1 MSRNAPSQGIDLD
14 LSEQLQTFDTR
25 FLLAIHHGDVDVLAL
40 ARRELA
46 NRGIDGSGRWVG
58 FAQAGQNLGV

>member
-1 MSRNAPSQGIDLD
+1 MNAPSQGLDLD

-25 FLLAIHHGDVDVLAL
+25 FLLAIHHGDVDVAVL

-46 NRGIDGSGRWVG
+46 MRGLVGSGRWVG
-58 FAQAGQNLGV
+58 FAKAGERLGV

>member
-1 MSRNAPSQGIDLD
+1 MSGYPSQSMERDLAD
-14 LSEQLQTFDTR
+14 QLQTLDTR
-25 FLLAIHHGDVDVLAL
+25 FLLAIHHGDVDVQAL

>member
-1 MSRNAPSQGIDLD
+1 MSGYPSQSMERDLAD
-14 LSEQLQTFDTR
+14 QLQTLDSR
-25 FLLAIHHGDVDVLAL
+25 FLLAIHHGDVDVIAL

>member
-1 MSRNAPSQGIDLD
+1 MSGYPSQSMERDLAD
-14 LSEQLQTFDTR
+14 QMQALDTR
-25 FLLAIHHGDVDVLAL
+25 FLLAIHHGDVYVQAL

>member
-1 MSRNAPSQGIDLD
+1 MSGYPSQSMERDLAD
-14 LSEQLQTFDTR
+14 QLQTLDSR